1 MEGILGYISVVLT
14 IPLAS
19 MFVLVPKRVQQPPNI
34 DAYETGISIFEE
46 ETPNFR
52 DKEKTTGNNTT
63 TTGVL
68 LMKPET
74 KATSKSSKSI
84 NLLKP
89 REQNFPKKLDIC
101 SIILHL
107 FSAALITN
115 IAAIVRGASE
125 ENIESISS
133 CEGHAGK
140 WFVEEIKKTTANNIS
155 AVTSTGTFSKKNEIK
170 AHPNST
176 KLIIASNSIVLLYY
190 AYYTFSGNRTQSKR
204 HYHNI

>member
-1 MEGILGYISVVLT
+1 MVNPSRSGNNFLPKRRRNPNEIKSNGKPSLVNSNIPMEGILGYISVVLT

-89 REQNFPKKLDIC
+89 REQNFPK
-101 SIILHL
+101 
-107 FSAALITN
+107 N
-115 IAAIVRGASE
+115 
-125 ENIESISS
+125 
-133 CEGHAGK
+133 
-140 WFVEEIKKTTANNIS
+140 
-155 AVTSTGTFSKKNEIK
+155 
-170 AHPNST
+170 
-176 KLIIASNSIVLLYY
+176 
-190 AYYTFSGNRTQSKR
+190 
-204 HYHNI
+204 